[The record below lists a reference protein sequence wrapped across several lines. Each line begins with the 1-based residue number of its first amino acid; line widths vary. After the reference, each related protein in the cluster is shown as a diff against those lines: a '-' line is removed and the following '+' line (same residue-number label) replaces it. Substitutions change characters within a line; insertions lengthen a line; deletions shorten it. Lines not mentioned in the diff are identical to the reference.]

1 MKKPVLCI
9 LLIMSVLMTATGCSI
24 EHNVSTNSS
33 RAFKKDLMGISDAI
47 KSVEISFRRPAVIY
61 KVNMTKE
68 PTQET
73 LDTILGKV
81 KSFTTVENMDE
92 IARKVGW
99 KQRVSQVY
107 LRINT
112 DKDDFIEHEYFSRYY
127 KTAVVEDREDNI
139 DAYQTWKKSST
150 LKETDF
156 EN

>member
-1 MKKPVLCI
+1 
-9 LLIMSVLMTATGCSI
+9 
-24 EHNVSTNSS
+24 
-33 RAFKKDLMGISDAI
+33 MGISDAI

-107 LRINT
+107 LRIN
-112 DKDDFIEHEYFSRYY
+112 
-127 KTAVVEDREDNI
+127 N
-139 DAYQTWKKSST
+139 
-150 LKETDF
+150 
-156 EN
+156 